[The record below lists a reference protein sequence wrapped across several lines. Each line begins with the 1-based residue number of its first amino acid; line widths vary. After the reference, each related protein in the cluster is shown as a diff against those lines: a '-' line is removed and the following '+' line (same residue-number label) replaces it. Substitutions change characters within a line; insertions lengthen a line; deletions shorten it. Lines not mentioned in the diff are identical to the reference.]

1 LEARGPARPLASPL
15 SRSRPAARRRRPA
28 PSRPPRERG
37 VYDDAAPPRAPAG
50 PRPGRPA
57 WRGLVRRPPRRI
69 PAVPAHA
76 PAAAARVRAGPPPPY
91 PLMQPIWDHGYEWE
105 HWALLPAGCFHT
117 VYYGDFAQDR
127 DYPPYW
133 AWLQKYPMW
142 VVTPWLVL
150 WSLVTMVI
158 FQNAGSVGI
167 RPKRY
172 TVEWLQATKERER
185 IENTNPVTR
194 YLDRRRT
201 ERGGTWTDRAVQPA
215 VAPVLDGMWMSNTH
229 DPDFPEYNVPGTPF
243 WGMAT
248 GLSKEDTFRMEKTF
262 RMDEERSEACAA
274 PPVAGGRVSAPPPLG
289 RLVCNHCAPLGLPPF
304 APASLPSPPLGW
316 AHALGTPSLR
326 RLARSMA
333 AHGSFFALPA
343 RLRLR
348 VPKTAPCMRS

>member
-289 RLVCNHCAPLGLPPF
+289 RLGD
-304 APASLPSPPLGW
+304 
-316 AHALGTPSLR
+316 
-326 RLARSMA
+326 
-333 AHGSFFALPA
+333 PA
-343 RLRLR
+343 RGGT
-348 VPKTAPCMRS
+348 VEEEDDGQEW